1 MTTLRVFLAL
11 SLFVAAPAA
20 AQVQNWQPRAG
31 ELVVDPQRYQAD
43 QHRMELDRL
52 RARADQRETFTRQ
65 LELETR
71 LNRQQ
76 IEAARLPQPVLP
88 PPQPAL
94 GSPGEERAC
103 RGSASEHRTAM
114 TREIGEIDAW
124 LDRPRD

>member
-1 MTTLRVFLAL
+1 MTTLRVLLAL
-11 SLFVAAPAA
+11 SLFLAAPAA

-31 ELVVDPQRYQAD
+31 ELVVDPHRYQAD
-43 QHRMELDRL
+43 QHRMELDGL

-88 PPQPAL
+88 PPLPAL
-94 GSPGEERAC
+94 GAPGEERAF
-103 RGSASEHRTAM
+103 RGSASKHRTAM